1 MAEAMRPSKNQCVL
15 DATNASSLF
24 ISNDH
29 ILPFINYLR
38 SYATHLSIINT
49 LYINAPPIHHF
60 FIMISHRICIDRKT
74 DQIRIRNF
82 CYLRAPICIPAP
94 V

>member
-1 MAEAMRPSKNQCVL
+1 MRPVY
-15 DATNASSLF
+15 LF
-24 ISNDH
+24 QMIIFYRLSTIH
-29 ILPFINYLR
+29 GHMLRIYL
-38 SYATHLSIINT
+38 LSIRCT
-49 LYINAPPIHHF
+49 LMPPPIHHF